1 MAIAMAIAQLA
12 PRRENRGSFA
22 VTGRTSWLQ
31 HALKPTRW
39 QPQRQMLALGTLGL
53 FVAIIIG
60 ALYLNQSSTTS
71 TLGRQLEEL
80 IAVRDS
86 LQRQNEQ
93 LRAEIANLQRVG
105 RLLQRAEELGFVPA
119 AETDIQYI
127 VVDGYNP
134 DRVRAQAVITPQPD
148 SQPLPQYDESF
159 AGWVQQQFDALR
171 AQIEGFSQQSVTGG
185 AGDRT
190 PVGTG
195 N

>member
-1 MAIAMAIAQLA
+1 
-12 PRRENRGSFA
+12 
-22 VTGRTSWLQ
+22 
-31 HALKPTRW
+31 
-39 QPQRQMLALGTLGL
+39 MLALGTLGL

-80 IAVRDS
+80 IAIRDS

-105 RLLQRAEELGFVPA
+105 RLLQRAEELGFIPA
-119 AETDIQYI
+119 TEADIQYI

-134 DRVRAQAVITPQPD
+134 DRQRDQAVITPQPE

-159 AGWVQQQFDALR
+159 SGWVQQQLDALR
-171 AQIEGFSQQSVTGG
+171 AQIESFSQQSVTGG
-185 AGDRT
+185 AGDR
-190 PVGTG
+190 PPAGTG

>member
-1 MAIAMAIAQLA
+1 MI
-12 PRRENRGSFA
+12 
-22 VTGRTSWLQ
+22 GRTSWLQ

-71 TLGRQLEEL
+71 ALGRQLEEL
-80 IAVRDS
+80 IAVRDG

-105 RLLQRAEELGFVPA
+105 RLLQRAEELGFIPA
-119 AETDIQYI
+119 RETDIQYI

-134 DRVRAQAVITPQPD
+134 DRQRDQAVVTPQPEN
-148 SQPLPQYDESF
+148 QPLPQYDESF
-159 AGWVQQQFDALR
+159 SGWVQQQLDALR
-171 AQIEGFSQQSVTGG
+171 AQIESFSQQSVTGS
-185 AGDRT
+185 ADDHA
-190 PVGTG
+190 PLGTG